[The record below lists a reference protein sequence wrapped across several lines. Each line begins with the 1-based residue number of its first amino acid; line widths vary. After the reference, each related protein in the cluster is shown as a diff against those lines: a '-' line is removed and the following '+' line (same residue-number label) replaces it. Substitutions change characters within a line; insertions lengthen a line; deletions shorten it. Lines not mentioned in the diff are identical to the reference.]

1 MGNYPQIIH
10 FCLRICC
17 GTHPIYKWFQSWG
30 YPHFS
35 FFSEWPWNQ
44 PSSYRLSSKKQTSSC
59 MVFLRFRMLSTRRW
73 VARSSLPDARERHVE
88 TTRALLTWLP
98 LRSSHVVTIFPFI
111 DDVPKKTFVFM
122 ELPHV
127 FWRGKSSRNDDKW
140 IYMREIPQIWLRDVH
155 PPKAT
160 RDYLGMSSKY
170 MGGWHGEDDQ
180 VHLGWP
186 QRHLSHSLSFAANVH
201 TFFWETIQQSSLF
214 LQ

>member
-1 MGNYPQIIH
+1 MGVP
-10 FCLRICC
+10 
-17 GTHPIYKWFQSWG
+17 T
-30 YPHFS
+30 
-35 FFSEWPWNQ
+35 FFIFFGMTLKSTIQ
-44 PSSYRLSSKKQTSSC
+44 LSS
-59 MVFLRFRMLSTRRW
+59 FLQKTNVLLHGF
-73 VARSSLPDARERHVE
+73 SSLPHAFHQALGGPVLTARCQREARRDYAGSINVV
-88 TTRALLTWLP
+88 T

>member
-1 MGNYPQIIH
+1 
-10 FCLRICC
+10 
-17 GTHPIYKWFQSWG
+17 
-30 YPHFS
+30 
-35 FFSEWPWNQ
+35 
-44 PSSYRLSSKKQTSSC
+44 

-73 VARSSLPDARERHVE
+73 VARSSLPDARERRVE

-98 LRSSHVVTIFPFI
+98 YGHLIWWQFSPFI
-111 DDVPKKTFVFM
+111 DDVPKKTFVFYGNS
-122 ELPHV
+122 PC

-155 PPKAT
+155 THIKSPPKAT

-170 MGGWHGEDDQ
+170 MGGWHGEDDG